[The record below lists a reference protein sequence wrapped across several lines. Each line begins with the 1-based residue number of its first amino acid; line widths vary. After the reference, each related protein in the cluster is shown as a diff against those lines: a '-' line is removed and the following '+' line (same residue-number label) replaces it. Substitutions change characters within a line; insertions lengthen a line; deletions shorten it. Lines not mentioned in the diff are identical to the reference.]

1 MKLVHHQRFSVKFI
15 LSQSEK
21 RYFRL
26 ACTVFENHS
35 KMSLLVTNWVW
46 IIALKSSLEFTIASL
61 LIFWC
66 ENCNETFL
74 RVFKTVCARSL
85 LEAYLSGD
93 LSWWSWEEDEDFIII
108 LSFTK
113 LLRDFELQ
121 WTHCLS
127 ITSSSEV
134 EKSSISWDHPR
145 KIPTVVYLIIYS
157 TFYSFRKIKNS
168 NSNFDF
174 SRKARVKSFFLP
186 V

>member
-1 MKLVHHQRFSVKFI
+1 M
-15 LSQSEK
+15 
-21 RYFRL
+21 
-26 ACTVFENHS
+26 
-35 KMSLLVTNWVW
+35 
-46 IIALKSSLEFTIASL
+46 
-61 LIFWC
+61 
-66 ENCNETFL
+66 

-85 LEAYLSGD
+85 LQAYLSGD

-157 TFYSFRKIKNS
+157 TFYSLRKMATKMNWETTLLHS
-168 NSNFDF
+168 NIAPIQWIIFKRNVLVILHLTRMFIYITSI
-174 SRKARVKSFFLP
+174 
-186 V
+186 

>member
-1 MKLVHHQRFSVKFI
+1 MVYQLEPRLLPLSCEPIKTHTCSNNFKWGIEYRNFPYYRFQI
-15 LSQSEK
+15 L
-21 RYFRL
+21 
-26 ACTVFENHS
+26 
-35 KMSLLVTNWVW
+35 
-46 IIALKSSLEFTIASL
+46 IASL
-61 LIFWC
+61 LILWC

-157 TFYSFRKIKNS
+157 TFYSFLKIT
-168 NSNFDF
+168 F
-174 SRKARVKSFFLP
+174 
-186 V
+186 